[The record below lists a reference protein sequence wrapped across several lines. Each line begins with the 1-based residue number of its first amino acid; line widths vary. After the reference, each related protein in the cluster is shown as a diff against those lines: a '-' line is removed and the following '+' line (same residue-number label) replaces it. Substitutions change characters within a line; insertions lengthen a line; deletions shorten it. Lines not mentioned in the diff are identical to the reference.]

1 MAIAREEK
9 YALRREPPQL
19 LLSQSGRQLSVHRDL
34 IDPFRASSHPYPCYH
49 RTWFNER
56 MKRGSRG
63 SMCDSPMV
71 SMDLLA
77 RDLRQIIEG
86 PAITENSSYHG
97 VMLSDKKMTSSIY
110 VGGWLWAG
118 FREVQ
123 RMHLK
128 QQQQQQQ
135 QREKEEKE
143 KEEQRRQQQVKA
155 LQEATVNRKRS
166 LSNQQQ
172 QQDHPLPAAT
182 LHPTTTTVASNQL
195 LIPPSPMAAQAAY
208 GFMNGFPVPAYY
220 SGQMMGQYRPPPP
233 VFMGQQIGPAP
244 TGTGAAPPY

>member
-19 LLSQSGRQLSVHRDL
+19 LLSQSGRQLSVHRDMV
-34 IDPFRASSHPYPCYH
+34 DPFRASSHPYPCYH
-49 RTWFNER
+49 RIWFNER
-56 MKRGSRG
+56 MKRGSRS

-110 VGGWLWAG
+110 VGGWLWEG

-128 QQQQQQQ
+128 EQQQQQQQ

-143 KEEQRRQQQVKA
+143 KEEQRQQQVKA
-155 LQEATVNRKRS
+155 LQEASVNRKRS
-166 LSNQQQ
+166 LSNQQ

-182 LHPTTTTVASNQL
+182 LHPATTTVASNQL

-244 TGTGAAPPY
+244 TGTGAVPPY